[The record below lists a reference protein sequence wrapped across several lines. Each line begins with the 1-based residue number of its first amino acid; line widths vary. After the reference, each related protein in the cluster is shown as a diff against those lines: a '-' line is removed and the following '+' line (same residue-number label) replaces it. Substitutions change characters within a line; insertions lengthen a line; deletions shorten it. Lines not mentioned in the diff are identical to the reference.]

1 MSTSKSITLVRPK
14 SRIERYR
21 SRFLAFNVL
30 NSISFML
37 LSGSIP
43 TLFALNMGASGTYIG
58 LLGALNFITY
68 FFMPLGRKAI
78 EGRRIVGVFGW
89 SWMFRYWG
97 MIPALAAPFLARSG
111 YPGWGLALL
120 LAGSLLFNIW
130 RGIGLIGN
138 NPVLGMMAGERDR
151 GAFLS
156 GVQIT
161 NSMTAIATS
170 AATMAVL
177 GIWTGN
183 LLFGALLAAGV
194 LTGMM
199 ASTILLGLPEP
210 EAYRPPAGTSFVQTV
225 GKAWA
230 DPRLRR
236 FVYVFAP
243 LSFSAGTARTFIV
256 THARVLY
263 EQSNGLVMLYYVA
276 FNLGS
281 VVVGYLSR
289 KLMDRVGAKPLY
301 VVFTTVAALAMI
313 PAALSPR
320 FESRVMTMAFLATL
334 NFIVGL
340 GISGE
345 ENAGQTYF
353 FSIVKPEQMVDLAI
367 IYYVL
372 YGLGGALGSVAGGV
386 FLDTLSV
393 AGVPLADSYR
403 LLYLFALVI
412 TVIVVIRATRLTA
425 PGSASVRQSLG
436 VLFSMRDLKAIG
448 LLERLEKSG
457 SPADETKIIR
467 ELGTYG
473 AAVAERELLPYL
485 NSPRFDVRAEALRAL
500 ENLDRLSGK
509 ALAAVADE
517 ITRNPYTTAYV
528 AARILGKRHYA
539 EALPL
544 LRCALSADDYMLRG
558 AAVTALA
565 EMDDAQSLP
574 AIEALVET
582 TDNPRLMISA
592 ASAIEKFGRPSSV
605 PALVSVLKRQN
616 PPTYSFDEIVLA
628 LSGILGGLRGFYA
641 LYSTYATDPAE
652 AIGVLL
658 ETLDDASPPAGW
670 EADRLAAFKSALAGF
685 VRNGSGGAVVARAIG
700 GEWDLDAGAT
710 AVLAEAAL
718 DDELARHGGF
728 RFLLAACAV
737 EAMDMKQTTTQ
748 GS

>member
-1 MSTSKSITLVRPK
+1 
-14 SRIERYR
+14 
-21 SRFLAFNVL
+21 
-30 NSISFML
+30 ML
-37 LSGSIP
+37 LSGNIP

-97 MIPALAAPFLARSG
+97 MIPALVAPFLARSG

-130 RGIGLIGN
+130 RGVGLIGN

-156 GVQIT
+156 SVQIA

-183 LLFGALLAAGV
+183 LLFGALLGVGV
-194 LTGMM
+194 LTGMLG
-199 ASTILLGLPEP
+199 SSILLGLPEP
-210 EAYRPPAGTSFVQTV
+210 EAYRPPAGTSFAQTV
-225 GKAWA
+225 REAWA

-263 EQSNGLVMLYYVA
+263 EQSDGLVMLYYVA

-281 VVVGYLSR
+281 VAVGYLSR
-289 KLMDRVGAKPLY
+289 KLMDRLGAKPLY

-320 FESRVMTMAFLATL
+320 FESSMLTMAFLAAL

-353 FSIVKPEQMVDLAI
+353 FSIVKPEQMVDLAV
-367 IYYVL
+367 IYYVV
-372 YGLGGALGSVAGGV
+372 YGLGGALGSAAGGV
-386 FLDTLSV
+386 FLDTLSG
-393 AGVPLADSYR
+393 AGVPLVDSYR
-403 LLYLFALVI
+403 LLYLFALVV
-412 TVIVVIRATRLTA
+412 TVLVVMGATHLTA

-436 VLFSMRDLKAIG
+436 VLFSMRDLKVIG

-457 SPADETKIIR
+457 SPADETRIIR

-485 NSPRFDVRAEALRAL
+485 KSPRFDVRVEALRAL

-509 ALAAVADE
+509 ALAAIAEE

-528 AARILGKRHYA
+528 AARILGKRRSA

-544 LRCALSADDYMLRG
+544 LRGALSADDYMLRG

-592 ASAIEKFGRPSSV
+592 ASAIQKFGRPSSV
-605 PALVSVLKRQN
+605 PSLVSVLKRKN
-616 PPTYSFDEIVLA
+616 PPAYSFDEIVLA
-628 LSGILGGLRGFYA
+628 ISGILGGLRGFYA
-641 LYSTYATDPAE
+641 LYSTYATDTAQ
-652 AIGVLL
+652 AIDMLL

-670 EADRLAAFKSALAGF
+670 DPDRLAAFKSALAGF

-700 GEWDLDAGAT
+700 GEWDLDAGVT

-718 DDELARHGGF
+718 DDDLARHGGF

-737 EAMDMKQTTTQ
+737 EAIAMKQTTTQ